1 MRKICRKF
9 KIHKSFYLFFAVCL
23 VTIAYA
29 TVTETLG
36 VVSSTKVGMNINE
49 LDYYIGNIFVD
60 DINRFSYLSDDLT
73 SFNVEVNGN
82 VTIDYYL
89 VNASTQYDIKPKVT
103 CSDVGEFINNMSDL
117 VPAQSVSK

>member
-9 KIHKSFYLFFAVCL
+9 KIHKSFYLFIAVCL
-23 VTIAYA
+23 ITISYA

-73 SFNVEVNGN
+73 SF
-82 VTIDYYL
+82 
-89 VNASTQYDIKPKVT
+89 K
-103 CSDVGEFINNMSDL
+103 CR
-117 VPAQSVSK
+117 SKWKCYN